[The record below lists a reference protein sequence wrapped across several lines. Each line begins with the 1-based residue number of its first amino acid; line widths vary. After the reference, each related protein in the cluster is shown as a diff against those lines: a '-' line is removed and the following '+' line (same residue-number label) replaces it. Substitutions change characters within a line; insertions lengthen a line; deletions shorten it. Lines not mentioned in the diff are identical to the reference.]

1 MHGIES
7 SVNKTPARLFCFL
20 TIKSV
25 WEVLKPDSS
34 SLTTMIEDQLQELT
48 TKGLILR
55 QALKDWSTTFQQWSK
70 TTFTPTLTPLSLLA
84 TIYYHATSIF
94 LSGIFDYRP
103 QFAYTNAPSLPQNII
118 QYHVDAILSST
129 ERALK
134 TSNLGGILFF
144 FPLRVA
150 GARVAT
156 EEEAGRIV
164 KMLREISKR
173 SFVVADAFTADLTEL
188 WEHKGIG
195 LIP

>member
-1 MHGIES
+1 M
-7 SVNKTPARLFCFL
+7 RLQLDYYFL
-20 TIKSV
+20 TSKSV
-25 WEVLKPDSS
+25 WEVLNPDSS
-34 SLTTMIEDQLQELT
+34 SPTTVLEDKLQELT

-55 QALKDWSTTFQQWSK
+55 QALNNWSTTFHQWSQ
-70 TTFTPTLTPLSLLA
+70 TTSTPITTPQSLLA
-84 TIYYHATSIF
+84 TIYYHAISIF

-103 QFAYTNAPSLPQNII
+103 QFVYINAPSLPQNII

-134 TSNLGGILFF
+134 ATSLGGVLFF
-144 FPLRVA
+144 FPLRVT
-150 GARVAT
+150 GARVTT
-156 EEEAGRIV
+156 EGEAGRIV

-195 LIP
+195 LIS